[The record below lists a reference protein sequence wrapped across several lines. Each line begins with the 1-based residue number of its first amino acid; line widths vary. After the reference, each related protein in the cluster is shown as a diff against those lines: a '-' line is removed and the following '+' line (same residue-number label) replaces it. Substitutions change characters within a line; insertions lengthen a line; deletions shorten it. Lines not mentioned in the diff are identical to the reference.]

1 VNGETDPVGAVGTA
15 RTAAEDFHALVGRT
29 AGLQPWRR
37 LFHAANGVMLAL
49 GPQAIGLSPKQ
60 TVAVLAVLLLVLMGA
75 DVVRLRAPS
84 LNALFFRTFPSFASP
99 REAARIA
106 SSTWYVVG
114 ALLAWAFFEP
124 AVAVASIL
132 VLALADPAASWLGRV
147 VKSPRVGTGSVFG
160 SLVFFAVATA
170 ILLPVAGWVIAPLVA
185 VGVMTVEAMPW
196 RLDDNLTVPLSAG
209 LLLSLLTP

>member
-1 VNGETDPVGAVGTA
+1 METMDAPGT
-15 RTAAEDFHALVGRT
+15 RAADDFDALVGRT

-49 GPQAIGLSPKQ
+49 GPEAVGLGRVQ
-60 TVAVLAVLLLVLMGA
+60 TVGVLAALLVVLLGA
-75 DVVRLRAPS
+75 DLVRLRAPA
-84 LNALFFRTFPSFASP
+84 LNALFFRAFPSFASP
-99 REAARIA
+99 REAAGIA

-114 ALLAWAFFEP
+114 AMLVWALFEP

-160 SLVFFAVATA
+160 SSVFFAVATA
-170 ILLPVAGWVIAPLVA
+170 ILLPAAGWVVAPVVA
-185 VGVMTVEAMPW
+185 AGVMVVEATPW
-196 RLDDNLTVPLSAG
+196 KLDDNLTVPVSTG
-209 LLLSLLTP
+209 VLLSLLAA